1 MGRNFRLKLGKKGLQ
16 QQVGGWQ
23 SGWVQPSGKIRSVGL
38 PNAQDA
44 QKTCKTGLLT
54 RKLLTGLS
62 GAENNFKNP
71 LTFSEI
77 PSRIRK
83 DKRRTV
89 EAKKRLL
96 KKS

>member
-1 MGRNFRLKLGKKGLQ
+1 M
-16 QQVGGWQ
+16 VGFNPLA
-23 SGWVQPSGKIRSVGL
+23 SFRSVGL

-54 RKLLTGLS
+54 RKLPTGLS

-77 PSRIRK
+77 PSKIKK

-89 EAKKRLL
+89 EAKTRLL
-96 KKS
+96 KKVENNASQKQKIIVR